1 MKQEDALKMIE
12 LCLEGINEQQL
23 LTDLI
28 QKIVE
33 RKMQIVVNSVFP
45 KKREYKRKEATNEQ
59 AT

>member
-12 LCLEGINEQQL
+12 LCLEGIMEQQL

-45 KKREYKRKEATNEQ
+45 KKREYKRKETINEQ
-59 AT
+59 TF